1 MIEKELEFFNP
12 IKQKLATPT
21 GTPSISVSTKEKTKI
36 FSPKSILVAFI
47 GLNIALVSSVMFNQP
62 APTIKPNA
70 KTLLN
75 MNTIVKVSDVE
86 NAKGKPVV
94 TEQDAKLYFIN
105 QRLEE
110 QKAAEARRI
119 RIGGTLWN

>member
-47 GLNIALVSSVMFNQP
+47 GLNIALVSSVMFNQS

-75 MNTIVKVSDVE
+75 MNMVVKVSDVE